1 MAMCKSIKPMAQM
14 LLLLLA
20 IHMHILTV
28 GSTTET
34 SASFAKHSSV
44 TVNKPSS
51 KIDFIVWRRELRGGG
66 GGGGRGG
73 RGGGGGGRSGTGGT
87 SSGNC
92 LKHYGLSKSLLFIGI
107 LSYLLGVW

>member
-1 MAMCKSIKPMAQM
+1 MAHV

-20 IHMHILTV
+20 VHMHIQTV

-44 TVNKPSS
+44 TVYKPSS
-51 KIDFIVWRRELRGGG
+51 EIDFIVWRRELRGGG
-66 GGGGRGG
+66 GGG
-73 RGGGGGGRSGTGGT
+73 RGGGGGGRSGGGT
-87 SSGNC
+87 SGGDC

-107 LSYLLGVW
+107 LSYVVGVWTVW

>member
-1 MAMCKSIKPMAQM
+1 MAQM

-20 IHMHILTV
+20 IHWHILTV

-51 KIDFIVWRRELRGGG
+51 EIDFIVWRRELRGGG
-66 GGGGRGG
+66 GGG
-73 RGGGGGGRSGTGGT
+73 RGGGGGGRSGSGGT